1 MPCTFKLLNCAVTRT
16 LNIMRILHKKSRA
29 FFFTCSIKW
38 QGLICFAITHIQM
51 SQGSGWIKVEF
62 QWYSALIPQPQMP
75 SSWVS
80 HSQINL
86 SWLLYW
92 QTQRQIWQGKPVTY
106 IPRVKPP
113 VSAVFRSVLTATA
126 VEGDIFRNF
135 RQEERKLLYWRW
147 LHWIVKTEKG
157 KN

>member
-1 MPCTFKLLNCAVTRT
+1 
-16 LNIMRILHKKSRA
+16 
-29 FFFTCSIKW
+29 
-38 QGLICFAITHIQM
+38 M
-51 SQGSGWIKVEF
+51 SQDSGWIKVEF
-62 QWYSALIPQPQMP
+62 LWYSTLVPQPQML

-92 QTQRQIWQGKPVTY
+92 QTQSRIWQGKPVTY

-113 VSAVFRSVLTATA
+113 FLSVFRSFLTATA
-126 VEGDIFRNF
+126 VEGDIFRNL
-135 RQEERKLLYWRW
+135 RQEDRKLLYWRW

-157 KN
+157 KDLMCMLVRCWKKNVGKTLSISLMVKLCGILMLLNVPLIT